1 MHPHP
6 KGTGSNPIHGSCVCI
21 QRVIA
26 APLLMLPFTSTFVS
40 FLYVLLLILL
50 QHLLCVPEPPDHCS
64 PDKP

>member
-1 MHPHP
+1 MHPHL
-6 KGTGSNPIHGSCVCI
+6 KGTGYSPTDGSCVCI

-50 QHLLCVPEPPDHCS
+50 KRLLCVPEPPDHCS